1 MSGGSGASRA
11 ALEGA
16 RRPGVRHSPPR
27 VPPTASPAAGRRLLM
42 CACVAVLTGC
52 ASLSGPPATE
62 GPVDVWRGRFALMV
76 EPSPQA
82 PDGQRS
88 TGRFVLTHTPS
99 FTELELVSP
108 LGNTLAAARSDAQGA
123 TLKTADGKRW
133 NAASTDEL
141 TEQLFGW
148 RIPITRL
155 APWLHGRLET
165 VTETGEPLSDGR
177 LRPLAGTEQ
186 GWQLRYEAWADD
198 APQRLTVVY
207 PGRVNLRLIVDEH

>member
-1 MSGGSGASRA
+1 MSR
-11 ALEGA
+11 
-16 RRPGVRHSPPR
+16 
-27 VPPTASPAAGRRLLM
+27 RRLLL
-42 CACVAVLTGC
+42 AVCTAALAGC
-52 ASLSGPPATE
+52 ASLGGRPAAQGPI
-62 GPVDVWRGRFALMV
+62 DVWRGRFALTV

-88 TGRFVLTHTPS
+88 TGRFVLTHASS

-123 TLKTADGKRW
+123 TLKTADGKTW
-133 NAASTDEL
+133 KAANPDEL

-155 APWLHGRLET
+155 PPWLRGQVET
-165 VTETGEPLSDGR
+165 VTETGEPLPGGR
-177 LRPLAGTEQ
+177 RRPLAGTEQ
-186 GWQLRYEAWADD
+186 GWQVRYDLWADA
-198 APQRLTVVY
+198 APQRLTAIY